1 MVEDVFVV
9 FTALV
14 ILVEISDCGNGTGVD
29 VVVEL
34 VLKPRPPVTPAL
46 SVGIVTETAA
56 GWAVGTEL
64 WTVTEIVAC
73 VEVSA
78 KVGHRAAT
86 IPPFMTIPNNVLE
99 LTSTSSQD
107 LDTLL
112 AIAFNPSTQTSEHP
126 LLKSET
132 VQDGIWLS

>member
-1 MVEDVFVV
+1 VVEDAIVV
-9 FTALV
+9 
-14 ILVEISDCGNGTGVD
+14 LVEISDCGAGIGVD

-34 VLKPRPPVTPAL
+34 VLKPKPPVTPAL

-73 VEVSA
+73 VEVFA
-78 KVGHRAAT
+78 NVGHRAAT
-86 IPPFMTIPNNVLE
+86 IPPFMTIPNNVFE
-99 LTSTSSQD
+99 LTFTSSQD

-112 AIAFNPSTQTSEHP
+112 AIAFSPCTQTAEHP

-132 VQDGIWLS
+132 VQDGIWLSYVN